1 MAGTT
6 GECMSWFGRG
16 RGWGVRGLLTHLD
29 PRATRHLFSADP
41 LFLYYMYLLLFIS
54 FLLAGAPRW
63 VDVEVRSCIKR
74 LFIVASAPPHG
85 SPSSN
90 KLLYVI
96 SFLLLNLFALVGLK
110 VVEISIKNLVD
121 VSPPPAGPP
130 GD

>member
-1 MAGTT
+1 MESTLRGIRSNRVAGTT

-63 VDVEVRSCIKR
+63 VDVEVR
-74 LFIVASAPPHG
+74 
-85 SPSSN
+85 
-90 KLLYVI
+90 
-96 SFLLLNLFALVGLK
+96 
-110 VVEISIKNLVD
+110 
-121 VSPPPAGPP
+121 
-130 GD
+130 